1 MLKKSASFVLSRSI
15 SSRTSRLLKQAV
27 CRLVKKIS
35 EARRAKNRRAEA
47 YLGGTLERLCLER
60 ESFPRRLST
69 TFINACLKQAVGI

>member
-1 MLKKSASFVLSRSI
+1 SKPFLNQSIIPGQSLRGTLKK
-15 SSRTSRLLKQAV
+15 AV

-60 ESFPRRLST
+60 ENFPGRLSA
-69 TFINACLKQAVGI
+69 TFKNASLKQAVGI